1 MIKTQQFNDFT
12 EYNNYTLTSQ
22 EEKEQFFQTLMD
34 FHKQGGNLELPV
46 MHYENSP
53 LTKPEEYFRKVFN
66 DAEYIKRM
74 VQEGMLSSPFNF
86 RIDEKNNTIWTSNI
100 FGLRKMAQKEIMSMY
115 EDQIFKAIAILVD
128 NLKQCEK
135 EPEILQSWVD
145 YDNKYEEYT
154 RYHPVMTIADH
165 LERAEV
171 YDIIFT
177 KRPDYIE
184 LFKNT
189 PSKYKETSQK
199 KIKDM
204 FIGFRDEINNG
215 DMAMMFYKHGMADFL
230 RDEGREKLLANF
242 IGHVARRGDVAFLEK
257 YFSDIDVMTL
267 DMKSTNYE
275 SILRNARD
283 YDTAKWLLDH
293 NAFVIGSRHVIS
305 GVIDE
310 DKATSIFSDELY
322 TEVFEAILDH
332 PQYQYLAQEQSDAFF
347 HTYGERRFNARTI
360 MLLVDKYHASLEN
373 IDAMSLG
380 LKIQNEFNKTDPT
393 INGVQWMLERGADP
407 RNCESFI
414 QSLVN
419 DRANGLSTLKKLDKA
434 KIFNA
439 FYPDSLFHM
448 LDKSD
453 VKPFFTYLEKAPE
466 DAFSRHTKEGYPA
479 WWGATKGQAISIIK
493 NKIDYNQTSLSGV
506 SYYTFVAS
514 KTEKVYDVMTNL
526 LPALQKDNP
535 DAQFK
540 MGKPDT
546 LGNNFLHH
554 LFSINSTKYLNTD
567 FVEFF
572 IQYTDTPCYDM
583 LFQPNRL
590 GVTPVDQIIQAQQFN
605 VTKKS
610 GSNSSYLSNVQFYV
624 SGFINDIVN
633 HIDDIDFK
641 NEVRPGVSV
650 LDQIQSLLK
659 VHNYNHQNKSV
670 SLDTLFNTTYL
681 THKLDKELPENEE
694 YISSNKMKI

>member
-12 EYNNYTLTSQ
+12 EYNNYTLTSE
-22 EEKEQFFQTLMD
+22 EEKEQFFQTLVD

-46 MHYENSP
+46 MHYDGTALS
-53 LTKPEEYFRKVFN
+53 KPEEYFRKVFN

-74 VQEGMLSSPFNF
+74 VEHGMLSSPFSF

-100 FGLRKMAQKEIMSMY
+100 FGLRKMAQKEIMKMY
-115 EDQIFKAIAILVD
+115 EDQIFKAVGVLVD

-154 RYHPVMTIADH
+154 RYHPVITIAEH

-171 YDIIFT
+171 YDIIFS

-199 KIKDM
+199 KIEDM
-204 FIGFRDEINNG
+204 FIGFRDDINNG
-215 DMAMMFYKHGMADFL
+215 DMAMMFYKHGMADFI

-267 DMKSTNYE
+267 DIKSTNYE
-275 SILRNARD
+275 SILRDARD
-283 YDTAKWLLDH
+283 YNTAKWLIDH
-293 NAFVIGSRHVIS
+293 NAFVIGNRHVIS
-305 GVIDE
+305 GSIDE
-310 DKATSIFSDELY
+310 DKATSVFSDELR

-332 PQYQYLAQEQSDAFF
+332 PQYQYLAQEESDAFF
-347 HTYGERRFNARTI
+347 NTYGERRFNARTI
-360 MLLVDKYHASLEN
+360 MLLVDKYHASLDN
-373 IDAMSLG
+373 TDAMSLG

-407 RNCESFI
+407 RNCENFI
-414 QSLVN
+414 QSLIN

-439 FYPDSLFHM
+439 FYPDPLFHM

-453 VKPFFTYLEKAPE
+453 VKPFFTYLEKVPE
-466 DAFSRHTKEGYPA
+466 DAFSRYTKEGYPA

-514 KTEKVYDVMTNL
+514 KTEKVYDVMTGL
-526 LPALQKDNP
+526 LSTLQKNNP
-535 DAQFK
+535 DAKFHI
-540 MGKPDT
+540 GKPDA
-546 LGNNFLHH
+546 LDNNFLHH
-554 LFSINSTKYLNTD
+554 LLSIKTKKYLNTE
-567 FVEFF
+567 FVDLF
-572 IQYTDTPCYDM
+572 IAHTDTPCYEM

-590 GVTPVDQIIQAQQFN
+590 GVTPVEQIIQADQLN
-605 VTKKS
+605 TTNKS
-610 GSNSSYLSNVQFYV
+610 GTSGNYLSNVQFYV
-624 SGFINDIVN
+624 SAFINDIVN
-633 HIDDIDFK
+633 HLDKIDFNK
-641 NEVRPGVSV
+641 EVKPGVTV
-650 LDQIQSLLK
+650 LNQVQELLK
-659 VHNYNHQNKSV
+659 VHTYNHQNKSIE
-670 SLDTLFNTTYL
+670 LDKLFNTTYL
-681 THKLDKELPENEE
+681 THKLDKELPENED
-694 YISSNKMKI
+694 YVSANKMKI